1 MNLNSLGEWSDLYL
15 KTDVLLLCSVFENF
29 RDVTIKKY
37 QLDPAHFYSSPGLRW
52 SAMLKMTKVELE
64 LLTDIDMVNFVSR
77 GIRGGVSFV
86 GHRHAVAN
94 NPLVSTYD
102 DTKPLS
108 YLMLLDANNLY
119 GWAMCQPLPK
129 GGFRF
134 ISEDELQSLDVM
146 TIAEDSRKGYIME
159 VSLHYPE
166 HLHSKHNDFP
176 LAPEKKF
183 IPNNELSSYAKQMW
197 LELHPNSAGKIVGR
211 TRQDKLITDLHDK
224 EHYIVHYKTLK
235 LYLELGL
242 EIK

>member
-1 MNLNSLGEWSDLYL
+1 
-15 KTDVLLLCSVFENF
+15 
-29 RDVTIKKY
+29 
-37 QLDPAHFYSSPGLRW
+37 
-52 SAMLKMTKVELE
+52 MLKMTKVELE

-108 YLMLLDANNLY
+108 YLMLLNANNLY

-129 GGFRF
+129 GGFSM

-211 TRQDKLITDLHDK
+211 TR
-224 EHYIVHYKTLK
+224 
-235 LYLELGL
+235 
-242 EIK
+242 